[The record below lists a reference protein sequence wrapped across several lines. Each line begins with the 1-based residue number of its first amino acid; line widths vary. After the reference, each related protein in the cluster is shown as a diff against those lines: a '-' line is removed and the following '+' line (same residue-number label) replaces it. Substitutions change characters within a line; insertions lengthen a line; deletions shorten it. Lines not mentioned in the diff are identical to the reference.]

1 MFGNRKRRRK
11 EKRKMHFSF
20 FCLIC
25 NKKGNQKKIY
35 VFSLLCPYKCE
46 KCIKVMG
53 KYVNLCYIMLFM
65 WAHFFLEPLYPFK
78 SAQIGWIANL
88 WAQGKW
94 FLPFFFFH
102 GNQTEEKTTFPI
114 ISLFFLSSP
123 PIRKGEVGVSRG
135 L

>member
-53 KYVNLCYIMLFM
+53 KYVNLCYLCGLI
-65 WAHFFLEPLYPFK
+65 FFWNHCIPSNLPKLGGL
-78 SAQIGWIANL
+78 QICEL
-88 WAQGKW
+88 K
-94 FLPFFFFH
+94 
-102 GNQTEEKTTFPI
+102 GNGFC
-114 ISLFFLSSP
+114 LFFSSMVTKLRKRLHFLSFLFS
-123 PIRKGEVGVSRG
+123 SF
-135 L
+135 LLHL